1 MKYHCVYDKQPLKFH
16 VYPEVPPDISH
27 DLFVWHFLS
36 QSNIMSKNKTE
47 KKENQSSENLATR
60 SALLLSQKKY
70 ALVVVISFVLCA
82 SVGSLL
88 TSNNES
94 AVCHHHKITMY
105 SKNINISFIIHTLS
119 LLFFHLFLS
128 IILKSTLG
136 SINLCQFKEMFFG
149 KTES

>member
-94 AVCHHHKITMY
+94 AVCHHHENY
-105 SKNINISFIIHTLS
+105 NVNINISFMIHTFPLVCHVYS
-119 LLFFHLFLS
+119 LYYIEKYFGIDQSMS
-128 IILKSTLG
+128 I
-136 SINLCQFKEMFFG
+136 
-149 KTES
+149 